1 MRISDKA
8 RVLLVDDD
16 EATARLLARFLRGYD
31 VDVATDG
38 RAGLEH
44 AVNEPPDLIITDIWM
59 PQLDGIEMV
68 EQLKHDPALRNV
80 PVIFLSAVTDAPH
93 VASAISAGARHFL
106 AKPVEVG
113 HLLAL
118 VRSTLRSIPPPTL
131 DARK

>member
-1 MRISDKA
+1 MRPSDKQ

-16 EATARLLARFLRGYD
+16 EATARILARFLHAYD
-31 VDVATDG
+31 VDVAADG

-44 AVNEPPDLIITDIWM
+44 AINERPDLIITDIWM

-68 EQLKHDPALRNV
+68 EQLKQDPALRSV

-106 AKPVEVG
+106 TKPVNVT

-118 VRSTLRSIPPPTL
+118 VRRALQ
-131 DARK
+131 A